1 MLLIRHLSAG
11 ALALALTLIS
21 SPDAVHSAPN
31 GQVVTGTIA
40 LPPRASRR
48 PAPQRGQGFVPRAK
62 NPLRP
67 PDGLDPRRKMVVVLD
82 GGPVDDMDKNP
93 RSSRYSIVG
102 ENFDS
107 EILPVIV
114 GGKVEIKN
122 MGTKTPRLYSQSNP
136 NVVPSDPINPKG
148 VRVTEA
154 IATAHTPID
163 VRDKDS
169 VHFLAHIVAFEHAYF
184 ATLKYDGTFS
194 IAGVPAGTWN
204 IKIWHEGGWV
214 TNIPAT
220 SVTVAG
226 KRAPKAVEV
235 TLPAKLAAAG
245 EAQ

>member
-11 ALALALTLIS
+11 ALALAFVLTTA
-21 SPDAVHSAPN
+21 PDPVQSAPN
-31 GQVVTGTIA
+31 GRVVTGTVN
-40 LPPRASRR
+40 LPARASRK

-67 PDGLDPRRKMVVVLD
+67 PDGFDPRRSMVVVLE
-82 GGPVDDMDKNP
+82 GGPVDDMDKKP

-122 MGTKTPRLYSQSNP
+122 MGRKTPRLYSQSNP
-136 NVVPSDPINPKG
+136 EVVPADPINPKG

-154 IATAHTPID
+154 ITKAHAPID
-163 VRDKDS
+163 IRDKDS
-169 VHFLAHIVAFEHAYF
+169 VHFLAHIVAFEHGYF
-184 ATLKYDGTFS
+184 AVLGHDGTFK
-194 IAGVPAGTWN
+194 IEGVPAGNWQV
-204 IKIWHEGGWV
+204 KIWHDDGWV

-220 SVTVAG
+220 TVTIAG
-226 KRAPKAVEV
+226 KRDPKAVEI
-235 TLPAKLAAAG
+235 TLPAKLAEAG
-245 EAQ
+245 EAP

>member
-11 ALALALTLIS
+11 ALALGLMLTS
-21 SPDAVHSAPN
+21 SPNVAQSAPN
-31 GQVVTGTIA
+31 GQLVTGTVN

-67 PDGLDPRRKMVVVLD
+67 PDGLDPRRNMVVVLE
-82 GGPVDDMDKNP
+82 GGPVDEMDKKP
-93 RSSRYSIVG
+93 RSARYSIVG

-122 MGTKTPRLYSQSNP
+122 MGSKTPRLYSESNP
-136 NVVPSDPINPKG
+136 DVVPSDPINPKG

-154 IATAHTPID
+154 ISKAHTPID
-163 VRDKDS
+163 IRDRDS
-169 VHFLAHIVAFEHAYF
+169 VHFLAHVVAFEHAYF
-184 ATLKYDGTFS
+184 STLGHDGTFS
-194 IAGVPAGTWN
+194 IEGVPAGTWN
-204 IKIWHEGGWV
+204 IKIWHGDGWV
-214 TNIPAT
+214 TNIPPAT
-220 SVTVAG
+220 VTIAG

-235 TLPAKLAAAG
+235 ALPAKLASAG